1 MAAREGGFRPSR
13 QCEVLFCRETMH
25 HSMRIRAE
33 AKFTGNVQGVY
44 FRDYTRR
51 FATEIGIVGWVMNM
65 PDGSVRAVFEGER
78 EDIERI
84 VRKLRTE
91 HPAARI
97 DCVEID
103 WVECIGEFDG
113 FEIRYCD

>member
-1 MAAREGGFRPSR
+1 
-13 QCEVLFCRETMH
+13 
-25 HSMRIRAE
+25 MRIRAE

-97 DCVEID
+97 D
-103 WVECIGEFDG
+103 WSRSIGSSALANSTASRFDIVTRG
-113 FEIRYCD
+113 WRSGIQSISTSYTFSGLSL